1 MIAPRWTIEKVNL
14 SLNEVLILFEV
25 VAAEA
30 SGFKGNP
37 KRERGRYSTPSLTLR
52 VT

>member
-37 KRERGRYSTPSLTLR
+37 KRVRGRD
-52 VT
+52 